1 MTRDESETE
10 DRSTNRS
17 PDADNASD
25 VDSEP
30 DAIEAAGL
38 DPIVASDSDAE
49 FEPDPE
55 RVQLLRAIADD
66 VRGEGTE
73 RKQLAAILYRVSDL
87 YDPDQHTSPEEIYL
101 NMRHIMSI
109 KAAGG
114 LRAEE

>member
-1 MTRDESETE
+1 MTRDSSE
-10 DRSTNRS
+10 N
-17 PDADNASD
+17 ADEPLD
-25 VDSEP
+25 EDSEP

-38 DPIVASDSDAE
+38 DPIVAPDSDAE

-55 RVQLLRAIADD
+55 RMRTLRAIADD